1 MRLSKRLAIGVLAAM
16 TALSMSACKP
26 SEQPPASSST
36 GNQPSTSTPSASSGS
51 NSNSSSAASSGSSS
65 SASSSASNVPSTSD
79 SESQDADLLVET
91 RTEKFFS
98 GKNIIN
104 SARWTYTAHE
114 KRWIDGKLIEGTRIA
129 ASDGWRTYTAFKD
142 YEGVSDEEDIN
153 DPNWDVEYRIYPDG
167 TIEENNMT
175 SDSTPGILTYDY
187 CYHNE
192 NVASQLKLLRKICK
206 IGTYTIDGT
215 EYYSE
220 TYGGHAQNG
229 NLYID
234 IFCFDKSDT
243 EGKYLRYRIC
253 QTKNSKG
260 DKVYS
265 NCIIKVTGIS
275 NTFDENLLRIP
286 EGYKLY
292 RYDPDT
298 GKLVLVTEST
308 PKDNYPN

>member
-16 TALSMSACKP
+16 MALSMSACKP

-36 GNQPSTSTPSASSGS
+36 GSNSPTSTPSASSGS
-51 NSNSSSAASSGSSS
+51 NGNSSSAASSGSSS
-65 SASSSASNVPSTSD
+65 SASSSASNVPSTSG
-79 SESQDADLLVET
+79 SESKDEDILVET

-114 KRWIDGKLIEGTRIA
+114 RLWKDGKLIEGTRIA

-142 YEGVSDEEDIN
+142 YKGVSDEEDIN
-153 DPNWDVEYRIYPDG
+153 DPSRSVQYRIFSDG
-167 TIEENNMT
+167 DGMIIENNIT
-175 SDSTPGILTYDY
+175 SNPRLGILTYDY

-220 TYGGHAQNG
+220 TYGGDSQNG
-229 NLYID
+229 DLYID
-234 IFCFDKSDT
+234 TFCFDKSDT
-243 EGKYLRYRIC
+243 EGKYLRYRIR
-253 QTKNSKG
+253 QIKNSKE
-260 DKVYS
+260 DI
-265 NCIIKVTGIS
+265 NWIIKVTGIS

-286 EGYKLY
+286 EGYRLY
-292 RYDPDT
+292 RDDPDT

>member
-16 TALSMSACKP
+16 MALSMTACKP

-36 GNQPSTSTPSASSGS
+36 GNQPSTSIPSASSGE
-51 NSNSSSAASSGSSS
+51 NSSSISSNGSSS
-65 SASSSASNVPSTSD
+65 SASSSVSNVPSTSG
-79 SESQDADLLVET
+79 SESKDADLLVET

-114 KRWIDGKLIEGTRIA
+114 WHWMDGELIEGTRIA
-129 ASDGWRTYTAFKD
+129 ASDGNRTYTALKD
-142 YEGVSDEEDIN
+142 YEWDEDEEDIN
-153 DPNWDVEYRIYPDG
+153 DPSWSVEYRIFADG
-167 TIEENNMT
+167 RIEENNMT
-175 SDSTPGILTYDY
+175 SDSMMGILTYDY

-206 IGTYTIDGT
+206 IGTYTIDGN

-220 TYGGHAQNG
+220 TYGGHSQNG

-234 IFCFDKSDT
+234 TFCFDKSDT

-265 NCIIKVTGIS
+265 NWIIKVTGIS

-286 EGYKLY
+286 EGYRLY
-292 RYDPDT
+292 RDDPDT

>member
-1 MRLSKRLAIGVLAAM
+1 MRLSKRLAIGILAAM
-16 TALSMSACKP
+16 MALSMSACKP

-65 SASSSASNVPSTSD
+65 SASSSASNVPSTSG
-79 SESQDADLLVET
+79 SESKDEDILVET

-114 KRWIDGKLIEGTRIA
+114 RLWMDGKLIEGTRIA
-129 ASDGWRTYTAFKD
+129 ASDGKRTYTAMKD

-153 DPNWDVEYRIYPDG
+153 DPSWSVEYRIYPDG

-220 TYGGHAQNG
+220 TYGGDSQNG
-229 NLYID
+229 DLYID
-234 IFCFDKSDT
+234 TFCFDKSDT
-243 EGKYLRYRIC
+243 EGKYLRYRIR
-253 QTKNSKG
+253 QIKNSKE
-260 DKVYS
+260 DI
-265 NCIIKVTGIS
+265 NWIIKVTGIS

-292 RYDPDT
+292 RYDPNT
-298 GKLVLVTEST
+298 GKRVLVTEKT

>member
-16 TALSMSACKP
+16 MALSMSACKP

-51 NSNSSSAASSGSSS
+51 NGNSSSAASSGSSS
-65 SASSSASNVPSTSD
+65 SASSSASNVPSTSG
-79 SESQDADLLVET
+79 SESKDEDILVET

-114 KRWIDGKLIEGTRIA
+114 RLWMDGKLIEGTRIA
-129 ASDGWRTYTAFKD
+129 ASDGKRTYTAMKD

-220 TYGGHAQNG
+220 TYGGDSQNG
-229 NLYID
+229 DLYID
-234 IFCFDKSDT
+234 TFCFDKSDT
-243 EGKYLRYRIC
+243 EGKYLRYRIR
-253 QTKNSKG
+253 QIKNSKE
-260 DKVYS
+260 DI
-265 NCIIKVTGIS
+265 NWIIKVTGIS

-292 RYDPDT
+292 RYDPNT
-298 GKLVLVTEST
+298 GKRVLVTEKT

>member
-1 MRLSKRLAIGVLAAM
+1 MRLSKRLAMGILAAM
-16 TALSMSACKP
+16 MALSMSACKP

-36 GNQPSTSTPSASSGS
+36 GNQPSTSTPSASSGE
-51 NSNSSSAASSGSSS
+51 NNGSASSSGSSS
-65 SASSSASNVPSTSD
+65 SASSSVSNVPSTSG
-79 SESQDADLLVET
+79 SESKDADLLVET

-153 DPNWDVEYRIYPDG
+153 DPSWSVEYRIFSDG
-167 TIEENNMT
+167 DGMIIENNMT
-175 SDSTPGILTYDY
+175 SDSMPGILTYDY

-192 NVASQLKLLRKICK
+192 NMASQLKLLRKICK

-220 TYGGHAQNG
+220 TYGGHSQNG
-229 NLYID
+229 DLYID
-234 IFCFDKSDT
+234 TFCFDKSDT

-253 QTKNSKG
+253 QTKNSKE
-260 DKVYS
+260 DS
-265 NCIIKVTGIS
+265 NLIIKVTGIS
-275 NTFDENLLRIP
+275 NTFDESLLRIP
-286 EGYKLY
+286 EGYRLY
-292 RYDPDT
+292 RDDPDT
-298 GKLVLVTEST
+298 GKFVLVTEST